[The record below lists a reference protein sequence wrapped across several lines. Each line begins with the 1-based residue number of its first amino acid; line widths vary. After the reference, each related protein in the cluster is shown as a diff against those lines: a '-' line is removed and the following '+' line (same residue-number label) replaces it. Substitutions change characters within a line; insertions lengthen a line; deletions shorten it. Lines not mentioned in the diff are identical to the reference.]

1 LPEHQILIEY
11 DGRHHFEIIDCW
23 GGEISFIERKNNDC
37 IKTDFA
43 SNFNIKLIRIPYF
56 ESNDIENGW
65 DGTYKNKFVYPGS
78 YNYKIRIKLA
88 QGQIIERTGNIA
100 VIFD

>member
-1 LPEHQILIEY
+1 MFKPTFAFITGDYTLQIF
-11 DGRHHFEIIDCW
+11 DRFG
-23 GGEISFIERKNNDC
+23 NC
-37 IKTDFA
+37 I
-43 SNFNIKLIRIPYF
+43 F